1 MAHVRLFSG
10 HSVGVIYLFICAWLV
25 TTKKK
30 LVDAREVVTTYHSDT
45 ANKVYL
51 PAGWQRVV
59 IINLTGQ
66 GKDGKERRK

>member
-1 MAHVRLFSG
+1 M
-10 HSVGVIYLFICAWLV
+10 